1 MCGSHQRE
9 DVQRWI
15 GVLQEKYP
23 TLAKANIIYDITDIT
38 ELNIEESDSSS
49 SERIE
54 QAQPKLAAPAS

>member
-23 TLAKANIIYDITDIT
+23 SLAKASIIYDITELETVKAEDDI
-38 ELNIEESDSSS
+38 NDDH
-49 SERIE
+49 R
-54 QAQPKLAAPAS
+54 QQPKLAAPS